1 MAEKKRIEIPPYI
14 VRDQERKPFQ
24 EKLSSGLFACNK
36 AYKALSAMQDLE
48 DIPDKL
54 QDINTE
60 SVENFIN
67 DRLAEISDT
76 RMLTHEQKED
86 AKKSWERVRKDAL
99 SYIRAIKDF
108 LSAYPDA
115 DVCVSKGEVVC
126 SNFDELVTEHCK
138 IKTPEEVSKHAD
150 LIQAAKDAVETLWA
164 FEREHDCPNGTIFRL
179 EEDFKM
185 LEDPVRLAESWLY
198 LEWRKEY
205 LKSHPYLQGAYD
217 TNLKRGLAEQN
228 ARLAEKRKKHFE
240 EHPEDFVPLGNKTNP
255 YVNQHGP
262 AGDCLD
268 YSVEIK

>member
-1 MAEKKRIEIPPYI
+1 MAEKKKIEIPLYI
-14 VRDQERKPFQ
+14 VRDLERKPFQ

-150 LIQAAKDAVETLWA
+150 LIHTAKDAVETLWA

-179 EEDFKM
+179 EEDFRL
-185 LEDPVRLAESWLY
+185 LENPVKLAEAWVY
-198 LEWRKEY
+198 MKWRKEY
-205 LKSHPYLQGAYD
+205 LKSHPYLQGGYE
-217 TNLKRGLAEQN
+217 TSMKVRLSEQN
-228 ARLAEKRKKHFE
+228 AILAEKRKKHFS
-240 EHPEDFVPLGNKTNP
+240 EHPEDFIPLGNKTNP
-255 YVNQHGP
+255 YENRHGY
-262 AGDCLD
+262 AGDSLD
-268 YSVEIK
+268 YSVEMK